1 MVQSV
6 VQAFITFSIHV
17 AGGITRQKNKLKAM
31 VCQGKNISHETENIL
46 VSSHLFLAV
55 GIVTEREALFA
66 MTNVC
71 WTYTGVLK
79 TAFETVER

>member
-1 MVQSV
+1 
-6 VQAFITFSIHV
+6 
-17 AGGITRQKNKLKAM
+17 M
-31 VCQGKNISHETENIL
+31 VCQGKNISHETENIP

-55 GIVTEREALFA
+55 GIATEREALFA

-71 WTYTGVLK
+71 WTYTGVIK